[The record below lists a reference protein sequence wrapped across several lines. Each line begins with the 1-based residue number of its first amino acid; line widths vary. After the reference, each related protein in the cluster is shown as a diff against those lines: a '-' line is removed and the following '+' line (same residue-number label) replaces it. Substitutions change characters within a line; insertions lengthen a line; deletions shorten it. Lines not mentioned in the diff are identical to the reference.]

1 MRIGACVL
9 SLFAVPLNGAIL
21 QALSGGPIRFMD
33 LRRRTGS
40 PPQTTLRGRL
50 RALSDIGALAGG
62 REEAFPGAA
71 GYELTPAGRDLLRVA
86 HILQGWLWSSPNG
99 ALPLVSDGAKA
110 AVKALVEGWLTSM
123 LRVLGAG
130 SFSLTQMD
138 GIISGLN
145 YPSLERRLTAMRLA
159 GQVEAMPSRGR
170 GTPYAATE
178 WLRRATAPLAA
189 AMWWEHRYLQ
199 EEAPAPTDR
208 DIETLFLL
216 GIPLLR
222 LPKELSGSCRLAV
235 ELSRGERGRLA
246 GAMVEVD
253 GGCGVLQLEDRGL
266 PRRLGGGSGGDL
278 ACNDDRAQIEPD
290 GDGRRWLSGRRDPAG
305 AAASA
310 VQQSIAA
317 GPSAWLERAEWERQ
331 WHRSLSRSYRHA
343 RKIVARREQG
353 KRDDPMTLAQST
365 ALSCSP
371 FLDRF
376 PPRDLCMSGPALRPP
391 APSNRA
397 PSPGNH
403 DEGAHE

>member
-253 GGCGVLQLEDRGL
+253 GGSVAFCSSRIEGYPDAWVVAPVGTWLATMIE
-266 PRRLGGGSGGDL
+266 RRSSQMEMGGDGSL
-278 ACNDDRAQIEPD
+278 ADGILQELQQALFSSPSLPDPRPGSNAPNGNDN
-290 GDGRRWLSGRRDPAG
+290 GTDPCHVPTG
-305 AAASA
+305 TRGKS
-310 VQQSIAA
+310 SH
-317 GPSAWLERAEWERQ
+317 GE
-331 WHRSLSRSYRHA
+331 SREN
-343 RKIVARREQG
+343 V
-353 KRDDPMTLAQST
+353 MT
-365 ALSCSP
+365 P
-371 FLDRF
+371 
-376 PPRDLCMSGPALRPP
+376 
-391 APSNRA
+391 
-397 PSPGNH
+397 
-403 DEGAHE
+403 